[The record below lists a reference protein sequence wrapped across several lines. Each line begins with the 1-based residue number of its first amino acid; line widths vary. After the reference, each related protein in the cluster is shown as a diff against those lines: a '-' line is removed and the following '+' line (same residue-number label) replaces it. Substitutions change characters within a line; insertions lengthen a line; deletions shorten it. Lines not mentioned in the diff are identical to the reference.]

1 MPTIFYLLILCC
13 ILCTYSCYQSHLI
26 CMHNFNALYSIRWFL
41 VNLKVLSRLHFK
53 HALQFKG
60 ISKQKYRKD
69 IHYHKNVLYRI
80 ATQLWST
87 HVWQVPLGSLGWSYL
102 ACRILCF
109 PLEVYGH
116 SVAKLHMEQADLS
129 SSCADTYNQNIAT
142 ECFHIYG
149 CVVTVMGSFISLS
162 NTVSRTCRY
171 IFNQSKTS
179 PHT

>member
-1 MPTIFYLLILCC
+1 MLTMFYLLILCC
-13 ILCTYSCYQSHLI
+13 ILCTYLCYQSHLI
-26 CMHNFNALYSIRWFL
+26 CMHNFKALYSIRWFL
-41 VNLKVLSRLHFK
+41 VNLKVLHFK

-60 ISKQKYRKD
+60 ISKQMYRKD
-69 IHYHKNVLYRI
+69 IHYHTNVLYRI

-129 SSCADTYNQNIAT
+129 SSWADTYYTKYCNRMFSHMVA
-142 ECFHIYG
+142 
-149 CVVTVMGSFISLS
+149 S
-162 NTVSRTCRY
+162 
-171 IFNQSKTS
+171 
-179 PHT
+179 